1 VVDSPVIFIVIGAS
15 VYPIFLREAGR
26 CGTRS
31 APDGGGRA
39 FAIPVPLESE
49 LAGIHYSSVD

>member
-1 VVDSPVIFIVIGAS
+1 VIFIVIGAS

-39 FAIPVPLESE
+39 SRFWLYPLESE
-49 LAGIHYSSVD
+49 IT